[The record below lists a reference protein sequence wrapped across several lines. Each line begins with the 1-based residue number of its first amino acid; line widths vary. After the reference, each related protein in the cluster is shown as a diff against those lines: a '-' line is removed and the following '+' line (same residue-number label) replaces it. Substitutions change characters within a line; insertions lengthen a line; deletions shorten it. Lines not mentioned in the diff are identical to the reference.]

1 MRHDYAKFQAKDAE
15 VLAVVNDTAENGR
28 HYYAKFEVPFP
39 GLVDEEHAVY
49 DRYDVASKTMSLG
62 QRPGLFILDK
72 EGVVRFAYVGSQ
84 QWQIPPNS
92 RVLAQLDELDNGA
105 GG

>member
-1 MRHDYAKFQAKDAE
+1 
-15 VLAVVNDTAENGR
+15 
-28 HYYAKFEVPFP
+28 
-39 GLVDEEHAVY
+39 
-49 DRYDVASKTMSLG
+49 
-62 QRPGLFILDK
+62 LFILDK

-92 RVLAQLDELDNGA
+92 SVLAQLDELDNGA